1 MTAGSSSP
9 VGVFARPVKTILVVM
24 LALLGSSV
32 TAAEKQPAVT
42 LDVKDA
48 ELRPVLKEMQK
59 QCGIKN
65 LVLDPDVQ
73 GSGATFL
80 FREVPCEQAFDVVF
94 KSFGLT
100 YVVYEQTSVV
110 HVSRRK

>member
-1 MTAGSSSP
+1 M
-9 VGVFARPVKTILVVM
+9 KTILVLM
-24 LALLGSSV
+24 LALALPLA
-32 TAAEKQPAVT
+32 AAEKPTVT

-48 ELRPVLKEMQK
+48 ELRPILKDMQQ

-65 LVLDPDVQ
+65 LVLDPDVE

-80 FREVPCEQAFDVVF
+80 FREVPCERAFDVVF
-94 KSFGLT
+94 QTFGLT